1 MRVKVH
7 CGDDTRYIMLTPDV
21 QFSQFVDRVRE
32 KLGLKNGFKLR
43 VRDEGDLITMGDGDD
58 WNMAVTAVKKE
69 ARGEGVEMGK
79 MEVWVV
85 EVV

>member
-7 CGDDTRYIMLTPDV
+7 SGDDTRYMMLSPEV
-21 QFSQFVDRVRE
+21 QFPNFADRVKE
-32 KLGLKNGFKLR
+32 KFGLKNGFKLK

-58 WNMAVTAVKKE
+58 WDMAVQAVKKE

-85 EVV
+85 EVG

>member
-1 MRVKVH
+1 
-7 CGDDTRYIMLTPDV
+7 MLAPDV
-21 QFSQFVDRVRE
+21 RFEEFVERVRE
-32 KLGLKNGFKLR
+32 KFQLKGGYK
-43 VRDEGDLITMGDGDD
+43 VKTRDEEGDLITMGDPDD
-58 WNMAVTAVKKE
+58 WDYGIQAVKKD